1 MSDYPMLISN
11 KLHSF
16 RNFMLQRYSI
26 LRIFTPYYII
36 IMAEKK
42 SSVTFETIMRDLKAK
57 KYAPVYVLM
66 GDESYYIDRITDY
79 IADNVLDP
87 DDRDFNQTV
96 VFGAD
101 TTAAQVVDMAKGYPV
116 MPAAHRVVIV
126 KEAQGLKSLDALE
139 RYFEKPLASTVLVI
153 AYKNGTI
160 DRRKKVVGKA
170 EAVGVVFESKKKRDY
185 ELPAFIEAYLKKNH
199 VAIDTKSAAMI
210 AEHIGADLS
219 RLISELDKVMIS
231 LPDDD
236 RRVTPDVVEREIGV
250 SKEFNI
256 FELKT
261 AIIERNVFKAN
272 QIVKYFDKN
281 PKAGSLFSCLPLL
294 YTYFQNLM
302 VAFYAPD
309 KNNDNNLAAFL
320 ELKSV
325 WGLKDYRVGM
335 RNFSA
340 MKTLQILA
348 KIRETDAKSKGL
360 DSLNTST
367 DDLMRELIF
376 FILH

>member
-1 MSDYPMLISN
+1 
-11 KLHSF
+11 
-16 RNFMLQRYSI
+16 
-26 LRIFTPYYII
+26 
-36 IMAEKK
+36 MAEKK
-42 SSVTFETIMRDLKAK
+42 ATVTFDAIMRDLKSG
-57 KYAPVYVLM
+57 KYAPVYILM

-79 IADNVLDP
+79 IAENVLDP

-139 RYFEKPLASTVLVI
+139 RYFEKPLASTLLVI

-185 ELPAFIEAYLKKNH
+185 ELPTFIETYLKKNH
-199 VAIDTKSAAMI
+199 VAIDPKSAAMI

-231 LPDDD
+231 LPDDN
-236 RRVTPDVVEREIGV
+236 RRVTPDIVEREIGV

-294 YTYFQNLM
+294 YTFFQNLM

-325 WGLKDYRVGM
+325 WALKDYRVGM

-360 DSLNTST
+360 DSLKTST

>member
-1 MSDYPMLISN
+1 
-11 KLHSF
+11 
-16 RNFMLQRYSI
+16 
-26 LRIFTPYYII
+26 
-36 IMAEKK
+36 MAEKK
-42 SSVTFETIMRDLKAK
+42 ATVTFDAIMRDLKSG
-57 KYAPVYVLM
+57 KYAPVYILM

-79 IADNVLDP
+79 IAENVLEP

-116 MPAAHRVVIV
+116 MPAAYRVVIV

-139 RYFEKPLASTVLVI
+139 RYFEKPLASTLLVI

-185 ELPAFIEAYLKKNH
+185 ELPTFIETYLKKNH
-199 VAIDTKSAAMI
+199 VAIDPKSAAMI

-231 LPDDD
+231 LPDDN
-236 RRVTPDVVEREIGV
+236 RRVTPDIVEREIGV

-256 FELKT
+256 FELRT

-294 YTYFQNLM
+294 YTFFQNLM

-325 WGLKDYRVGM
+325 WALKDYRVGM

-367 DDLMRELIF
+367 DDLMRELVF

>member
-1 MSDYPMLISN
+1 
-11 KLHSF
+11 
-16 RNFMLQRYSI
+16 
-26 LRIFTPYYII
+26 
-36 IMAEKK
+36 MAEKK

-116 MPAAHRVVIV
+116 MPAAHCVVIV

>member
-1 MSDYPMLISN
+1 
-11 KLHSF
+11 
-16 RNFMLQRYSI
+16 
-26 LRIFTPYYII
+26 
-36 IMAEKK
+36 MAEKK
-42 SSVTFETIMRDLKAK
+42 ATVTFDAIMRDLKSG
-57 KYAPVYVLM
+57 KYAPVYILM

-79 IADNVLDP
+79 IAENVLEP

-139 RYFEKPLASTVLVI
+139 RYFEKPLASTLLVI
-153 AYKNGTI
+153 AYKNGAI

-185 ELPAFIEAYLKKNH
+185 ELPTFIETYLKKNH
-199 VAIDTKSAAMI
+199 VAIDPKSAAMI

-231 LPDDD
+231 LPDDN
-236 RRVTPDVVEREIGV
+236 RRVTPDIVEREIGV

-294 YTYFQNLM
+294 YTFFQNLM

-325 WGLKDYRVGM
+325 WALKDYRVGM

>member
-1 MSDYPMLISN
+1 
-11 KLHSF
+11 
-16 RNFMLQRYSI
+16 
-26 LRIFTPYYII
+26 
-36 IMAEKK
+36 MAEKK
-42 SSVTFETIMRDLKAK
+42 ATVTFDAIMRDLKSG
-57 KYAPVYVLM
+57 KYAPVYILM

-79 IADNVLDP
+79 IAENVLDP

-139 RYFEKPLASTVLVI
+139 RYFEKPLASTLLVI
-153 AYKNGTI
+153 AYKNGAI

-185 ELPAFIEAYLKKNH
+185 ELPAFIETYLKKNH
-199 VAIDTKSAAMI
+199 VAIDPKSAAMI

-231 LPDDD
+231 LPDDN
-236 RRVTPDVVEREIGV
+236 RRVTPDIVEREIGV

-294 YTYFQNLM
+294 YTFFQNLM

-325 WGLKDYRVGM
+325 WALKDYRVGM

>member
-1 MSDYPMLISN
+1 
-11 KLHSF
+11 
-16 RNFMLQRYSI
+16 
-26 LRIFTPYYII
+26 
-36 IMAEKK
+36 MAEKK
-42 SSVTFETIMRDLKAK
+42 ATVTFDAIMRDLKSG
-57 KYAPVYVLM
+57 KYAPVYILM

-79 IADNVLDP
+79 IAENVLEP

-116 MPAAHRVVIV
+116 MPASHRVVIV

-139 RYFEKPLASTVLVI
+139 RYFEKPLASTLLVI

-185 ELPAFIEAYLKKNH
+185 ELPTFIEAYLKKNH
-199 VAIDTKSAAMI
+199 VAIDPKSAAMI

-231 LPDDD
+231 LPDDN
-236 RRVTPDVVEREIGV
+236 RRVTPDIVEREIGV

-256 FELKT
+256 FELRT
-261 AIIERNVFKAN
+261 AIIECNVFKAN

-294 YTYFQNLM
+294 YTFFQNLM

-325 WGLKDYRVGM
+325 WALKDYRVGM

>member
-1 MSDYPMLISN
+1 
-11 KLHSF
+11 
-16 RNFMLQRYSI
+16 
-26 LRIFTPYYII
+26 
-36 IMAEKK
+36 MAEKK
-42 SSVTFETIMRDLKAK
+42 ATVTFDAIMRDLKSG
-57 KYAPVYVLM
+57 KYAPVYILM

-79 IADNVLDP
+79 IAENVLDP
-87 DDRDFNQTV
+87 DARDFNQTV

-139 RYFEKPLASTVLVI
+139 RYFEKPLASTLLVI

-185 ELPAFIEAYLKKNH
+185 ELPAFIETYLKKNH
-199 VAIDTKSAAMI
+199 VAIDPKSAAMI

-231 LPDDD
+231 LPDDN
-236 RRVTPDVVEREIGV
+236 RRVTPDIVEREIGV

-294 YTYFQNLM
+294 YTFFQNLM

-325 WGLKDYRVGM
+325 WALKDYRVGM

>member
-1 MSDYPMLISN
+1 
-11 KLHSF
+11 
-16 RNFMLQRYSI
+16 
-26 LRIFTPYYII
+26 
-36 IMAEKK
+36 MAEKK
-42 SSVTFETIMRDLKAK
+42 ATVTFDAIMRDLKSG
-57 KYAPVYVLM
+57 KYAPVYILM

-79 IADNVLDP
+79 IAENVLDP
-87 DDRDFNQTV
+87 DDRDFNQIV

-139 RYFEKPLASTVLVI
+139 RYFEKPLASTLLVI

-185 ELPAFIEAYLKKNH
+185 ELPTFIETYLKKNH
-199 VAIDTKSAAMI
+199 VAIDPKSAAMI

-231 LPDDD
+231 LPDDN
-236 RRVTPDVVEREIGV
+236 RRVTPDIVEREIGV

-294 YTYFQNLM
+294 YTFFQNLM

-325 WGLKDYRVGM
+325 WALKDYRVGM

>member
-1 MSDYPMLISN
+1 
-11 KLHSF
+11 
-16 RNFMLQRYSI
+16 
-26 LRIFTPYYII
+26 
-36 IMAEKK
+36 
-42 SSVTFETIMRDLKAK
+42 MRDLKAK

-185 ELPAFIEAYLKKNH
+185 ELPAFIETYLKKNH

>member
-1 MSDYPMLISN
+1 
-11 KLHSF
+11 
-16 RNFMLQRYSI
+16 
-26 LRIFTPYYII
+26 
-36 IMAEKK
+36 MAEKK

-199 VAIDTKSAAMI
+199 VSIDTKSAAMI

>member
-1 MSDYPMLISN
+1 
-11 KLHSF
+11 
-16 RNFMLQRYSI
+16 
-26 LRIFTPYYII
+26 
-36 IMAEKK
+36 MAEKK
-42 SSVTFETIMRDLKAK
+42 ATVTFDAIMRDLKSG
-57 KYAPVYVLM
+57 KYAPVYILM

-79 IADNVLDP
+79 IAENVLEP

-101 TTAAQVVDMAKGYPV
+101 TTAAQVMDMAKGYPV

-139 RYFEKPLASTVLVI
+139 RYFEKPLASTLLVI

-185 ELPAFIEAYLKKNH
+185 ELPAFIETYLKKNH
-199 VAIDTKSAAMI
+199 VAIDPKSAAMI

-231 LPDDD
+231 LPDDN
-236 RRVTPDVVEREIGV
+236 RRVTPDIVEREIGV

-256 FELKT
+256 FELRT

-294 YTYFQNLM
+294 YTFFQNLM

-325 WGLKDYRVGM
+325 WALKDYRVGM

>member
-1 MSDYPMLISN
+1 
-11 KLHSF
+11 
-16 RNFMLQRYSI
+16 
-26 LRIFTPYYII
+26 
-36 IMAEKK
+36 MAEKK
-42 SSVTFETIMRDLKAK
+42 SSVTFDAIMRDLKSG
-57 KYAPVYVLM
+57 KYAPVYILM

-79 IADNVLDP
+79 IAENVLEP

-139 RYFEKPLASTVLVI
+139 RYFEKPLASTLLVI

-185 ELPAFIEAYLKKNH
+185 ELPAFIETYLKKNH
-199 VAIDTKSAAMI
+199 VAIDPKSAAMI

-231 LPDDD
+231 LPNDN
-236 RRVTPDVVEREIGV
+236 RRVTPDIVEREIGV

-294 YTYFQNLM
+294 YTFFQNLM

-325 WGLKDYRVGM
+325 WALKDYRVGM

>member
-1 MSDYPMLISN
+1 
-11 KLHSF
+11 
-16 RNFMLQRYSI
+16 
-26 LRIFTPYYII
+26 
-36 IMAEKK
+36 MAEKK
-42 SSVTFETIMRDLKAK
+42 SSVTFDTVMRDLKAK
-57 KYAPVYVLM
+57 KYAPVYILM
-66 GDESYYIDRITDY
+66 GDESYYIDRVTDY
-79 IADNVLDP
+79 IEKNVLEP

-101 TTAAQVVDMAKGYPV
+101 VTAAQVVDMAKGYPV
-116 MPAAHRVVIV
+116 MPATHRVVIV
-126 KEAQGLKSLDALE
+126 KEAQGLKSFDALE

-170 EAVGVVFESKKKRDY
+170 ESVGVVLESKKKRDY
-185 ELPAFIEAYLKKNH
+185 ELPTFIETYLKKNN
-199 VAIDTKSAAMI
+199 VAIDPKSASMI

-219 RLISELDKVMIS
+219 RLISELNKVMIS
-231 LPDDD
+231 LPDDN
-236 RRVTPDVVEREIGV
+236 RRVTPDIVEREIGV

-302 VAFYAPD
+302 LAFYAPD

-340 MKTLQILA
+340 MKTLQILS
-348 KIRETDAKSKGL
+348 KIREIDAKSKGL

>member
-1 MSDYPMLISN
+1 M
-11 KLHSF
+11 
-16 RNFMLQRYSI
+16 
-26 LRIFTPYYII
+26 
-36 IMAEKK
+36 
-42 SSVTFETIMRDLKAK
+42 
-57 KYAPVYVLM
+57 
-66 GDESYYIDRITDY
+66 
-79 IADNVLDP
+79 
-87 DDRDFNQTV
+87 
-96 VFGAD
+96 
-101 TTAAQVVDMAKGYPV
+101 
-116 MPAAHRVVIV
+116 
-126 KEAQGLKSLDALE
+126 
-139 RYFEKPLASTVLVI
+139 
-153 AYKNGTI
+153 
-160 DRRKKVVGKA
+160 
-170 EAVGVVFESKKKRDY
+170 
-185 ELPAFIEAYLKKNH
+185 LKKNH

-325 WGLKDYRVGM
+325 WGFSQNK
-335 RNFSA
+335 RNGCQ
-340 MKTLQILA
+340 K
-348 KIRETDAKSKGL
+348 
-360 DSLNTST
+360 
-367 DDLMRELIF
+367 
-376 FILH
+376 

>member
-1 MSDYPMLISN
+1 
-11 KLHSF
+11 
-16 RNFMLQRYSI
+16 
-26 LRIFTPYYII
+26 
-36 IMAEKK
+36 MAEKK

-185 ELPAFIEAYLKKNH
+185 ELPAFIETYLKKNH

-309 KNNDNNLAAFL
+309 KNNDNNIAAFL

>member
-1 MSDYPMLISN
+1 
-11 KLHSF
+11 
-16 RNFMLQRYSI
+16 
-26 LRIFTPYYII
+26 
-36 IMAEKK
+36 MAEKK

-116 MPAAHRVVIV
+116 MPAARRVVIV

-170 EAVGVVFESKKKRDY
+170 EAVGVVFESKKRRDY

>member
-1 MSDYPMLISN
+1 
-11 KLHSF
+11 
-16 RNFMLQRYSI
+16 
-26 LRIFTPYYII
+26 
-36 IMAEKK
+36 MAEKK

-116 MPAAHRVVIV
+116 MPAAHRVIIV

-170 EAVGVVFESKKKRDY
+170 EAAGVVFESKKKRDY
-185 ELPAFIEAYLKKNH
+185 ELPAFIETYLKKNH

>member
-1 MSDYPMLISN
+1 
-11 KLHSF
+11 
-16 RNFMLQRYSI
+16 
-26 LRIFTPYYII
+26 
-36 IMAEKK
+36 MAEKK

-101 TTAAQVVDMAKGYPV
+101 TTAAQVVDMAKGYSV

-185 ELPAFIEAYLKKNH
+185 ELPAFIETYLKKNH

>member
-1 MSDYPMLISN
+1 
-11 KLHSF
+11 
-16 RNFMLQRYSI
+16 
-26 LRIFTPYYII
+26 
-36 IMAEKK
+36 MAEKK
-42 SSVTFETIMRDLKAK
+42 ATVTFDAIMRDLKSG
-57 KYAPVYVLM
+57 KYAPVYILM

-79 IADNVLDP
+79 IAENVLEP
-87 DDRDFNQTV
+87 DDRDFNQTI

-139 RYFEKPLASTVLVI
+139 RYFEKPLASTLLVI

-185 ELPAFIEAYLKKNH
+185 ELPAFIETYLKKNH
-199 VAIDTKSAAMI
+199 VAIDPKSAAMI

-231 LPDDD
+231 LPDDN
-236 RRVTPDVVEREIGV
+236 RRVTPDIVERQIGV

-294 YTYFQNLM
+294 YTFFQNLM

-325 WGLKDYRVGM
+325 WALKDYRVGM

>member
-1 MSDYPMLISN
+1 
-11 KLHSF
+11 
-16 RNFMLQRYSI
+16 
-26 LRIFTPYYII
+26 
-36 IMAEKK
+36 MAEKK
-42 SSVTFETIMRDLKAK
+42 ATVTFDAIMRDLKSG
-57 KYAPVYVLM
+57 KYAPVYILM

-79 IADNVLDP
+79 IAENVLDP

-96 VFGAD
+96 AFGAD

-139 RYFEKPLASTVLVI
+139 RYFEKPLASTLLVI

-185 ELPAFIEAYLKKNH
+185 ELPMFIETYLKKNH
-199 VAIDTKSAAMI
+199 VAIDPKSAAMI

-231 LPDDD
+231 LPDDN
-236 RRVTPDVVEREIGV
+236 RRVTPDIVEREIGV

-256 FELKT
+256 FELRT

-294 YTYFQNLM
+294 YTFFQNLM

-325 WGLKDYRVGM
+325 WALKDYRVGM

>member
-1 MSDYPMLISN
+1 
-11 KLHSF
+11 
-16 RNFMLQRYSI
+16 
-26 LRIFTPYYII
+26 
-36 IMAEKK
+36 MAEKK
-42 SSVTFETIMRDLKAK
+42 ATVTFDAIMRDLKSG
-57 KYAPVYVLM
+57 KYAPVYILM

-79 IADNVLDP
+79 IAENVLDP

-139 RYFEKPLASTVLVI
+139 RYFEKPLASTLLVI

-185 ELPAFIEAYLKKNH
+185 ELPMFIETYLKKNH
-199 VAIDTKSAAMI
+199 VAIDPKSAAMI

-231 LPDDD
+231 LPDDN
-236 RRVTPDVVEREIGV
+236 RRVTPDIVEREIGV

-294 YTYFQNLM
+294 YTFFQNLM

-325 WGLKDYRVGM
+325 WALKDYRVGM

>member
-1 MSDYPMLISN
+1 
-11 KLHSF
+11 
-16 RNFMLQRYSI
+16 
-26 LRIFTPYYII
+26 
-36 IMAEKK
+36 MAEKK
-42 SSVTFETIMRDLKAK
+42 ATVTFDAIMRDLKSG
-57 KYAPVYVLM
+57 KYAPVYILM

-79 IADNVLDP
+79 IAENVLDP

-139 RYFEKPLASTVLVI
+139 RYFERPLASTLLVI

-185 ELPAFIEAYLKKNH
+185 ELPAFIETYLKKNH
-199 VAIDTKSAAMI
+199 VAIDPKSAAMI

-231 LPDDD
+231 LPDDN
-236 RRVTPDVVEREIGV
+236 RRVTPDIVEREIGV

-294 YTYFQNLM
+294 YTFFQNLM

-325 WGLKDYRVGM
+325 WALKDYRVGM

>member
-1 MSDYPMLISN
+1 
-11 KLHSF
+11 
-16 RNFMLQRYSI
+16 
-26 LRIFTPYYII
+26 
-36 IMAEKK
+36 MAEKK
-42 SSVTFETIMRDLKAK
+42 ATVTFDAIMRDLKSG
-57 KYAPVYVLM
+57 KYAPVYILM

-79 IADNVLDP
+79 IAENVLDP

-139 RYFEKPLASTVLVI
+139 RYFEKPLASTLLVI

-185 ELPAFIEAYLKKNH
+185 ELPAFIETYLKKNH
-199 VAIDTKSAAMI
+199 VAIDPKSAAMI

-231 LPDDD
+231 LPYDN
-236 RRVTPDVVEREIGV
+236 RRVTPDIVEREIGV

-256 FELKT
+256 FELRT

-294 YTYFQNLM
+294 YTFFQNLM

-325 WGLKDYRVGM
+325 WALKDYRVGM

>member
-1 MSDYPMLISN
+1 
-11 KLHSF
+11 
-16 RNFMLQRYSI
+16 
-26 LRIFTPYYII
+26 
-36 IMAEKK
+36 MAEKK
-42 SSVTFETIMRDLKAK
+42 ATVTFDAIMRDLKSG
-57 KYAPVYVLM
+57 KYAPVYILM

-79 IADNVLDP
+79 IAENVLDP

-139 RYFEKPLASTVLVI
+139 RYFEKPLASTLLVI

-185 ELPAFIEAYLKKNH
+185 ELPAFIETYLKKNH
-199 VAIDTKSAAMI
+199 VAIDPKSAAMI

-231 LPDDD
+231 LPDDN
-236 RRVTPDVVEREIGV
+236 RRVTPDIVEREIGV

-256 FELKT
+256 FELRT

-294 YTYFQNLM
+294 YTFLQNLM

-325 WGLKDYRVGM
+325 WALKDYRVGM

>member
-1 MSDYPMLISN
+1 
-11 KLHSF
+11 
-16 RNFMLQRYSI
+16 
-26 LRIFTPYYII
+26 
-36 IMAEKK
+36 MAEKK
-42 SSVTFETIMRDLKAK
+42 ATVTFDAIMRDLKSG
-57 KYAPVYVLM
+57 KYAPVYILM

-79 IADNVLDP
+79 IAENVLEP

-101 TTAAQVVDMAKGYPV
+101 TTAAQVVDMAK
-116 MPAAHRVVIV
+116 
-126 KEAQGLKSLDALE
+126 
-139 RYFEKPLASTVLVI
+139 RYFEKPLASTLLVI

-185 ELPAFIEAYLKKNH
+185 ELPTFIETYLKKNH
-199 VAIDTKSAAMI
+199 VAIDPKSAAMI

-231 LPDDD
+231 LPDDN
-236 RRVTPDVVEREIGV
+236 RRVTPDIVEREIGV

-294 YTYFQNLM
+294 YTFFQNLM

-325 WGLKDYRVGM
+325 WALKDYRVGM

>member
-1 MSDYPMLISN
+1 
-11 KLHSF
+11 
-16 RNFMLQRYSI
+16 
-26 LRIFTPYYII
+26 
-36 IMAEKK
+36 MAEKK
-42 SSVTFETIMRDLKAK
+42 ATVTFDAIMRDLKSG
-57 KYAPVYVLM
+57 KYAPVYILM

-79 IADNVLDP
+79 IAENVLEP
-87 DDRDFNQTV
+87 EDRDFNQTV

-139 RYFEKPLASTVLVI
+139 RYFEKPLASTLLVI

-185 ELPAFIEAYLKKNH
+185 ELPAFIETYLKKNH
-199 VAIDTKSAAMI
+199 VAIDPKSAAMI

-231 LPDDD
+231 LPDDN
-236 RRVTPDVVEREIGV
+236 RRVTPDIVEREIGV

-256 FELKT
+256 FELRT

-294 YTYFQNLM
+294 YTFFQNLM

-325 WGLKDYRVGM
+325 WALKDYRVGM

>member
-1 MSDYPMLISN
+1 
-11 KLHSF
+11 
-16 RNFMLQRYSI
+16 
-26 LRIFTPYYII
+26 
-36 IMAEKK
+36 MAEKK
-42 SSVTFETIMRDLKAK
+42 ATVTFDAIMRDLKSG
-57 KYAPVYVLM
+57 KYAPVYILM

-79 IADNVLDP
+79 IAENVLEP

-116 MPAAHRVVIV
+116 MPATHRVVIV

-139 RYFEKPLASTVLVI
+139 RYFEKPLASTLLVI

-185 ELPAFIEAYLKKNH
+185 ELPAFIETYLKKNH
-199 VAIDTKSAAMI
+199 VAIDPKSAAMI

-231 LPDDD
+231 LPDDN
-236 RRVTPDVVEREIGV
+236 RRVTPDIVEREIGV

-256 FELKT
+256 FELRT

-294 YTYFQNLM
+294 YTFFQNLM

-325 WGLKDYRVGM
+325 WALKDYRVGM

>member
-1 MSDYPMLISN
+1 
-11 KLHSF
+11 
-16 RNFMLQRYSI
+16 
-26 LRIFTPYYII
+26 
-36 IMAEKK
+36 MAEKK
-42 SSVTFETIMRDLKAK
+42 ATVTFDAIMRDLKSG
-57 KYAPVYVLM
+57 KYAPVYILM

-79 IADNVLDP
+79 IAENVLDP

-139 RYFEKPLASTVLVI
+139 RYFEKPLASTLLVI
-153 AYKNGTI
+153 AYKNGAI

-185 ELPAFIEAYLKKNH
+185 ELPTFIETYLKKNH
-199 VAIDTKSAAMI
+199 VAIDPKSAAMI

-231 LPDDD
+231 LPDDN
-236 RRVTPDVVEREIGV
+236 RRVTPDIVEREIGV

-256 FELKT
+256 FELRT

-294 YTYFQNLM
+294 YTFFQNLM

-325 WGLKDYRVGM
+325 WALKDYRVGM

>member
-1 MSDYPMLISN
+1 
-11 KLHSF
+11 
-16 RNFMLQRYSI
+16 
-26 LRIFTPYYII
+26 
-36 IMAEKK
+36 MAEKK
-42 SSVTFETIMRDLKAK
+42 ATVTFDAIMRDLKSG
-57 KYAPVYVLM
+57 KYAPVYILM

-79 IADNVLDP
+79 IAENVLAP

-139 RYFEKPLASTVLVI
+139 RYFEKPLASTLLVI

-185 ELPAFIEAYLKKNH
+185 ELPTFIETYLKKNH
-199 VAIDTKSAAMI
+199 VAIDLKSAAMI

-231 LPDDD
+231 LPDDN
-236 RRVTPDVVEREIGV
+236 RRVTPDIVEREIGV

-256 FELKT
+256 FELRT

-294 YTYFQNLM
+294 YTFFQNLM

-325 WGLKDYRVGM
+325 WALKDYRVGM